1 MTDMTPRTVIRV
13 QIRAVVLAATVLVGP
28 GYALAAPVLKG
39 PPPREITDPMAIVSP
54 RLANAAPVSIAD
66 LYFSR
71 SSMDGV
77 WSADGKYILMNLNL
91 TGRINLW
98 KVPVNGGFPVQLTQ
112 SEDMQYGLSASPDG
126 KWLAYQADH
135 DGHEIFDLYAVPVA
149 GGAVASLT
157 TTDEMSE
164 VFPVFSPDSKLLGF
178 GQRGKTAPSINLAVL
193 DMATRKVRQLTTEK
207 DPNFGWTVAAFSS
220 DSRQIIANRW
230 DVAQTVSSIWKI
242 DVASGAATQLSDK
255 KAGDYNKAVAISP
268 DGRWISMETVTAAGD
283 RQAALLE
290 VATGKLKLLKAD
302 PWEQSVAAFS
312 PDSRSVLVVSNV
324 NGRDVVY
331 RYDIA
336 SGQSTRLAIPDGVSA
351 DTYFGKLP
359 AYSPDGAKILFR
371 HESGSSPQDYW
382 TLDTASGKA
391 TQVTQFNLASLDAS
405 RLPKSQIV
413 NYRSEDGTVVSAV
426 LWVPFNLERDGRA
439 PGVVL
444 PHGGPTGQT
453 RDSFDQT
460 AIALA
465 TRGYVAIAPNP
476 RGSTGY
482 GLAFQKGNIRDLGG
496 GDLVDTVYGAKFLAA
511 TGYVDAKKIGITGG
525 SYGGYLTLMAMGKT
539 PDVWAAGVEQF
550 GIVNWFSMWENGSP
564 QLRFY
569 QEGLIG
575 HPVKDK
581 AVYEAASPLTYLRN
595 TKAPML
601 VLQGDNDLRV
611 PKQQAVEVVEIL
623 KKVGRTV
630 DAHYYAAEGHGFSK
644 RENQIDALER
654 TVAWFDR
661 YLKGAKPAH

>member
-1 MTDMTPRTVIRV
+1 MTESISR
-13 QIRAVVLAATVLVGP
+13 RAWRDRARSVALAAAVIAGP

-39 PPPREITDPMAIVSP
+39 PPPRAITDPTTITSAK
-54 RLANAAPVSIAD
+54 LADAAPVPIAD

-77 WSADGKYILMNLNL
+77 WSADGKHILMNLNL
-91 TGRINLW
+91 TGRGNLW
-98 KVPVNGGFPVQLTQ
+98 KVPVKGGFPVQLTQ
-112 SEDMQYGLSASPDG
+112 SNDMQYGLNASPDG
-126 KWLAYQADH
+126 KWLAYQSDH

-149 GGAVASLT
+149 GGAVTRLT
-157 TTDEMSE
+157 ATDDMSE
-164 VFPVFSPDSKLLGF
+164 VFPVFSPDSRLLGF
-178 GQRGKTAPSINLAVL
+178 GQRAKAAPSINLAVM
-193 DMATRKVRQLTTEK
+193 DVATRKVRQLTHEK
-207 DPNFGWTVAAFSS
+207 DPNFSWAAVAFSP
-220 DSRQIIANRW
+220 DARQLIANRW
-230 DVAQTVSSIWKI
+230 DVAMTDSSIWRI

-255 KAGDYNKAVAISP
+255 KAGSYNKAVAIAP

-283 RQAALLE
+283 RQAALMDA
-290 VATGKLKLLKAD
+290 ATGKVKLLRAD
-302 PWEQSVAAFS
+302 PWEQSASGFS
-312 PDSRSVLVVSNV
+312 PDSRSVLIVSNV

-331 RYDIA
+331 RHDIA
-336 SGQSTRLAIPDGVSA
+336 SGQSTRLSIPDGVSA

-359 AYSPDGAKILFR
+359 AYSPDGATILFR

-391 TQVTQFNLASLDAS
+391 AQVTQFNLASLDAA

-413 NYRSEDGTVVSAV
+413 NYRSEDGTVISAI
-426 LWVPFNLERDGRA
+426 LWMPFNLERDGRA

-453 RDSFDQT
+453 RDTFDQT

-482 GLAFQKGNIRDLGG
+482 GMAFQKGNVRDLGG
-496 GDLVDTVYGAKFLAA
+496 GDLVDIVYGAKFLAA
-511 TGYVDAKKIGITGG
+511 TGYVDARKIGITGG

-539 PDVWAAGVEQF
+539 PDVWAAGVEQY

-595 TKAPML
+595 TQAPML
-601 VLQGDNDLRV
+601 VLQGENDLRV
-611 PKQQAVEVVEIL
+611 PKEQAEEVVEIL
-623 KKVGRTV
+623 KKAGRTV
-630 DAHYYAAEGHGFSK
+630 DAKYYPAEGHGFSK
-644 RENQIDALER
+644 REHQIDALER
-654 TVAWFDR
+654 VVAWFDR
-661 YLKGAKPAH
+661 YLKGK